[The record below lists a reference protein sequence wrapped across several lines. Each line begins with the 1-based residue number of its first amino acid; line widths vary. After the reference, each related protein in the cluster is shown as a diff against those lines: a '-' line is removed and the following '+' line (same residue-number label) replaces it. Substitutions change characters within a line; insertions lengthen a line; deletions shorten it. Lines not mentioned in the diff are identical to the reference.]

1 MKWKTCC
8 KHIAAILMLAGAFT
22 ATAFASDVDDP
33 AVMNQIVHGRMLPI
47 AMSTALDT
55 GTLLFSDS
63 PEYVTEDG
71 ILYGDKVT
79 GDVRVYFY
87 HVNQSS
93 IPKKVVVMAYNPS
106 DEPVSIILRGYQYT
120 KPSTSYYL
128 VGKQLSTMYYEGDT
142 PINRVTVAPH
152 GYTLV
157 GSRLNGVAVQP
168 DELFSGI
175 VDMTVPISMYISTLM
190 MPMDTDPVAFIQQ
203 QKYLPSDNVKL
214 RGTFRGKDRS
224 LRTLVPYAPSDG
236 VGYIKIGDGIDDRF
250 LRGRDVMDNRESENT
265 GNYGVDYSIAIRT
278 KGDGPIHMYFN
289 PQGGEYAGV
298 AELIYAD
305 PSGKTAGDKKIVS
318 LPREKLSMGLGDPYA
333 IQYVDT
339 FNAGTNVTVHIMP
352 PGAANLPVRI
362 ILVPDKQLQQA
373 ADAAD
378 DLKDLQNKAKK
389 KVEAAQQE
397 KDDQAKKAAQEI
409 KNTQK

>member
-1 MKWKTCC
+1 MKWKRCC
-8 KHIAAILMLAGAFT
+8 KQLAAMLMLASTITT
-22 ATAFASDVDDP
+22 AVFASDADDP
-33 AVMNQIVHGRMLPI
+33 AVMDQIVHGRMLPI
-47 AMSTALDT
+47 AMSAPLDT

-63 PEYVTEDG
+63 PEYVTDDG

-87 HVNQSS
+87 HVNQSN

-106 DEPVSIILRGYQYT
+106 DEPVSIILRGYQFT
-120 KPSTSYYL
+120 RPSTSYYL

-142 PINRVTVAPH
+142 PVNRVTVAPH
-152 GYTLV
+152 GYAIV

-175 VDMTVPISMYISTLM
+175 VDMTVPIPMYISTM
-190 MPMDTDPVAFIQQ
+190 MLPMGSDPVAFIRQ
-203 QKYLPSDNVKL
+203 QKYLPSDSVKL
-214 RGTFRGKDRS
+214 RGTFLGKDRE
-224 LRTLVPYAPSDG
+224 LHTLLSYRSIDG

-250 LRGRDVMDNRESENT
+250 LRGRDVMDNRESENV
-265 GNYGVDYSIAIRT
+265 GNYGVDYNIGIRT

-305 PSGKTAGDKKIVS
+305 GKGGSDKKIVA
-318 LPREKLSMGLGDPYA
+318 LPREKLSMGLDDPYA

-339 FNAGTNVTVHIMP
+339 FQAGTDVTVHIMP

-373 ADAAD
+373 ADAAS
-378 DLKDLQNKAKK
+378 DLKDLRNKAKK
-389 KVEAAQQE
+389 EVEAAQQAKE
-397 KDDQAKKAAQEI
+397 DQTKKAAQEI
-409 KNTQK
+409 KNTKK